1 MLKMKPLV
9 VAIAL
14 VGLTHSVSAPAQ
26 LADPSK
32 TRSTTQVAPPPTPA
46 PPARQIAAPPP
57 PLPVRQIDPVRPP
70 PPTIPSTLGQR
81 DTAAP
86 VQAGRQT
93 AVPAQQSDAQR
104 IGATPAKVYDRN
116 GRALNGME
124 QAGPNRVRD
133 TQTGRYY
140 NTVPQGDGQRIGP

>member
-26 LADPSK
+26 LADPTK
-32 TRSTTQVAPPPTPA
+32 TRSTTQVAPPP
-46 PPARQIAAPPP
+46 PPSTVRQIAPPSP
-57 PLPVRQIDPVRPP
+57 PPVRQIDPVRPP

-86 VQAGRQT
+86 VQAGRHT